1 MNKVFIIDDE
11 EKLRRLLT
19 RIISLEGFTLL
30 EAGSL
35 AAASKL
41 LDKETVDVILCD
53 VKLADGNGVDFLK
66 EINNKPA
73 ILSKIPKGATIE
85 FVEKDF
91 PKKESKT
98 SAKRKRK
105 YVRVK
110 NQFEVN

>member
-1 MNKVFIIDDE
+1 MTK
-11 EKLRRLLT
+11 
-19 RIISLEGFTLL
+19 
-30 EAGSL
+30 
-35 AAASKL
+35 
-41 LDKETVDVILCD
+41 KESINRSIGLSF
-53 VKLADGNGVDFLK
+53 DFLK
-66 EINNKPA
+66 EINSNPA

-110 NQFEVN
+110 NEFEVN